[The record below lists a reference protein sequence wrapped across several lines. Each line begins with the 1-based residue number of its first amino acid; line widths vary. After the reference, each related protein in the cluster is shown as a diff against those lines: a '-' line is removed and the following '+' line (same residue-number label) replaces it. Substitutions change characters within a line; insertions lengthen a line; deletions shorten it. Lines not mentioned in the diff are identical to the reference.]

1 MQSQQEADVDA
12 LEQLEEA
19 RYGLVDAVNTKNEVL
34 NQGKMPQMEGELWS
48 DAWWKQAVGKS
59 AWRSQLKERKQAQGN
74 DRQEVCLKKC
84 ERQT

>member
-34 NQGKMPQMEGELWS
+34 NQGKMPQMEGEL
-48 DAWWKQAVGKS
+48 
-59 AWRSQLKERKQAQGN
+59 
-74 DRQEVCLKKC
+74 
-84 ERQT
+84 